1 METIIRQP
9 EGKSLELAKEI
20 IGKGGLV
27 AFKTETVYG
36 LGADAFNEQAVKNIF
51 AVKGRPADNP
61 LIVHLSDASQILQ
74 VAKSIPPLA
83 QKLID
88 AFLPG
93 ALTLIL
99 DRADNVPAVISAG
112 LSTIAVRVP
121 SDRTANAFIKAAG
134 VPIAAPSANT
144 STRPSP
150 TTAADVYEDLKGKV
164 ELILDGGQCTI
175 GLESTVIDVRTDN
188 PVILRHGGITQEQ
201 IEKVLGVKIQ
211 TNTTD
216 TKKPIAPGMK
226 YRHYAP
232 NALMYYVSYGKPE
245 MIEKIYNDCQPKKAV
260 VLAIDN
266 TLPAPKD
273 YQNFRSLGI
282 DARDAAHN
290 LFRVL
295 RELEKEYDVIIAYAC
310 PEEGLGVS
318 VNSRMKKAAGENI
331 I

>member
-1 METIIRQP
+1 METVIRQP
-9 EGKSLELAKEI
+9 DEQSLAHAKEI
-20 IGKGGLV
+20 INKGGLV

-36 LGADAFNEQAVKNIF
+36 LGANAFNEQAVKDIF
-51 AVKGRPADNP
+51 TVKGRPADNP
-61 LIVHLSDASQILQ
+61 LIVHLADKSQILW

-83 QKLID
+83 KKLID
-88 AFLPG
+88 EFLPG

-99 DRADNVPAVISAG
+99 ERADNVPSVISAG

-121 SDRTANAFIKAAG
+121 SDKTANAFIAWAG

-150 TTAADVYEDLKGKV
+150 TTALDVYEDLKGKI
-164 ELILDGGQCTI
+164 ELILDGGECTI
-175 GLESTVIDVRTDN
+175 GLESTVIDARTET
-188 PVILRHGGITQEQ
+188 PVILRHGGVTVEQ
-201 IEKVLGVKIQ
+201 IEKVLKVKVK
-211 TNTTD
+211 TNISD
-216 TKKPIAPGMK
+216 PKKPIAPGMK

-232 NALMYYVSYGKPE
+232 NALMYYVSYDKPE
-245 MIEKIYNDCQPKKAV
+245 MVEKLYMQCQPQKTV
-260 VLAIDN
+260 VMAIEN

-273 YQNFRSLGI
+273 YQNFCSLGI

-295 RELEKEYDVIIAYAC
+295 RELEKQYEVIIAYAC
-310 PEEGLGVS
+310 QEEGLGVS
-318 VNSRMKKAAGENI
+318 VNSRMKHAAGENI

>member
-9 EGKSLELAKEI
+9 DEQALVRAKEI
-20 IGKGGLV
+20 ITKGGLV

-51 AVKGRPADNP
+51 TVKGRPSDNP
-61 LIVHLSDASQILQ
+61 LIVHLSDTSQITL

-99 DRADNVPAVISAG
+99 DRADNVPSVISAG
-112 LSTIAVRVP
+112 LETIAVRVP
-121 SDRTANAFIKAAG
+121 SDKTANAFLRSAG

-150 TTAADVYEDLKGKV
+150 TTAIDVYEDLKGKI
-164 ELILDGGQCTI
+164 ELILDGGECTI
-175 GLESTVIDVRTDN
+175 GLESTVIDVRREI
-188 PVILRHGGITQEQ
+188 PIILRHGGITQEQ
-201 IEKVLGVKIQ
+201 IEKVLGVEVRA
-211 TNTTD
+211 NTTD
-216 TKKPIAPGMK
+216 IKKPIAPGMK

-232 NALMYYVSYGKPE
+232 NAIMYYVSYGKPE
-245 MIEKIYNDCQPKKAV
+245 AVEKIYNDAQPKKTV
-260 VLAIDN
+260 VMAIEN
-266 TLPAPKD
+266 SLPAPKN
-273 YQNFRSLGI
+273 YQNFYSLGI
-282 DARDAAHN
+282 DAKDAAHN

-318 VNSRMKKAAGENI
+318 VNSRMKHAAGENI
-331 I
+331 L